1 MKVFVAAVS
10 LLALSS
16 VAFAQDIAG
25 HYRLEGANP
34 GGAGRYSGA
43 VEVTKSG
50 DTFQVVWRIGGQ
62 TQQGTGVLTGEI
74 FSVAYQQRG
83 APAGIAV
90 YELGGDGTLSGTW
103 APIGSSALG
112 IELWT
117 PDGRI

>member
-1 MKVFVAAVS
+1 MKLLVAAVS
-10 LLALSS
+10 LFALSS

-34 GGAGRYSGA
+34 GWAGRYTGA

-62 TQQGTGVLTGEI
+62 TQQGMGVVTGEI
-74 FSVAYQQRG
+74 FSVGYQQQG
-83 APAGIAV
+83 ASPGIAV
-90 YELGGDGTLSGTW
+90 YELGGDGSLSGTW
-103 APIGSSALG
+103 APIGSPALG

-117 PDGRI
+117 PDGGT